1 MTKHEGMRAEM
12 QAAGQDAND
21 VTAGMTEEQRAL
33 LADRLDGL
41 VDMAT
46 TLDAVMYDDRAVIE
60 EALEVPRQ
68 SPN

>member
-1 MTKHEGMRAEM
+1 VTKHEGMRARM

-21 VTAGMTEEQRAL
+21 VTSGMTEERRAL

-41 VDMAT
+41 PDVTVTINAT
-46 TLDAVMYDDRAVIE
+46 VYDDRAVIE
-60 EALEVPRQ
+60 EALDVPRQ

>member
-1 MTKHEGMRAEM
+1 VTKHEGMRAKM

-41 VDMAT
+41 PDVT
-46 TLDAVMYDDRAVIE
+46 VTLDVVFTDERS
-60 EALEVPRQ
+60 ALEEFLNVPRQ
-68 SPN
+68 SSN

>member
-1 MTKHEGMRAEM
+1 MTKHEGMRAKM

-41 VDMAT
+41 PDVT
-46 TLDAVMYDDRAVIE
+46 VTLDVVFTDERS
-60 EALEVPRQ
+60 ALEEFLNVPRQ
-68 SPN
+68 SSN